1 MKPINHL
8 ALPWLLVA
16 MSALSVGCAGPG
28 PKPDSELQAAESSVQ
43 QAESA
48 DARKFEP
55 VLLNRAQNKVAD
67 ARELIDREE
76 YRKAERM
83 LEQAAVDA
91 QLAAAR
97 SETEKARRAVAEIN
111 RSIDELQDQLESN
124 ES

>member
-1 MKPINHL
+1 MKPIYDL
-8 ALPWLLVA
+8 ARPCLLVA
-16 MSALSVGCAGPG
+16 MSTLLVACAGPG
-28 PKPDSELQAAESSVQ
+28 PKPESELQAAESSVK

-55 VLLNRAQNKVAD
+55 VMLNRAQNKVAD

-111 RSIDELQDQLESN
+111 RSIDELQDQLKSN

>member
-1 MKPINHL
+1 M
-8 ALPWLLVA
+8 
-16 MSALSVGCAGPG
+16 
-28 PKPDSELQAAESSVQ
+28 
-43 QAESA
+43 
-48 DARKFEP
+48 
-55 VLLNRAQNKVAD
+55 LNQAQNKVAD
-67 ARELIDREE
+67 ARELMDREE

-111 RSIDELQDQLESN
+111 RSIDELQDQLNTN

>member
-1 MKPINHL
+1 MNTLQHFL
-8 ALPWLLVA
+8 FPWLVICTSTFLMA
-16 MSALSVGCAGPG
+16 CAGPG
-28 PKPDSELQAAESSVQ
+28 PKPDSELQTAESSVR

-55 VLLNRAQNKVAD
+55 VLLNQAQNKVAD
-67 ARELIDREE
+67 ARELMDQEQ
-76 YRKAERM
+76 YRKAER
-83 LEQAAVDA
+83 LLNEAAVDA

-111 RSIDELQDQLESN
+111 RSIDELQDQLETN

>member
-8 ALPWLLVA
+8 ARPWMLVTMSTFLVA
-16 MSALSVGCAGPG
+16 CAGPG
-28 PKPDSELQAAESSVQ
+28 PKPDSELQAAESSVR

-55 VLLNRAQNKVAD
+55 VMLNQAQNKVAD
-67 ARELIDREE
+67 ARELMDREE

-111 RSIDELQDQLESN
+111 RSIDELQDQLNTN